1 MKKILT
7 ALLAACVLLTACKTK
22 GAGGATAESES
33 RFPQLSVNW
42 GESDLVAVARF
53 GYFPSDTSFQEDT
66 HYGYYRALYGASEAP
81 IVAPR
86 GDEWY
91 FVLPRDREA
100 EITVTEYTFEM
111 FEQQADPASGTLIW
125 KGKGPFFLKCN
136 LSDAMGNTNIHM
148 AVGGRTLNYS
158 PTISLRDG
166 TLNYPA
172 VVREGEGGVLDIT
185 EEVHSWGLEQTCEV
199 EPGAETFRV
208 SEDGKVIYHQ
218 LEDAGPWEAGDYP
231 VKGLEGKCK
240 GLFLGNIGQDI
251 NPVLCMLM
259 DDGGVEILD
268 FWSGL
273 DSYTEKGGFYSS
285 GRLPGMK
292 DIRLFKNATVM
303 DHTADGDQMPA
314 YVTIFAIDKN
324 GVSHEI
330 NECTRPAGTVHHS
343 VTDNGTEIDH
353 SLNISPDWKIR
364 YAVGLPESELLEEYF
379 GRIAP
384 LKVDYE
390 AGIFEYSYDF
400 FEHTVHKD
408 LESKPEVKKV
418 SVKGSFR
425 LKERADGNAFDFT
438 PLTGEVT
445 FGAAPGTTIV
455 LKYVQYEFADGG
467 EEASPEAGDSIP
479 EDEPVDQ

>member
-22 GAGGATAESES
+22 GTGGATAESES
-33 RFPQLSVNW
+33 QFPQISVSW
-42 GESDLVAVARF
+42 EEPDLVAVACC
-53 GYFPSDTSFQEDT
+53 GYSTSDTTFKEDAR
-66 HYGYYRALYGASEAP
+66 YGYYRTLYNAPDAP
-81 IVAPR
+81 IVQTE

-100 EITVTEYTFEM
+100 EITVSEYSFEM
-111 FEQQADPASGTLIW
+111 FEKQLDPASGRQIW

-136 LSDAMGNTNIHM
+136 LSDVLGNTNIHM

-166 TLNYPA
+166 TLSYPA
-172 VVREGEGGVLDIT
+172 VIREGEGGVLDIT
-185 EEVHSWGLEQTCEV
+185 ERVYGWGLEQEV
-199 EPGAETFRV
+199 DIMPGRETVRI
-208 SEDGKVIYHQ
+208 SEDGQVIFN
-218 LEDAGPWEAGDYP
+218 LAEAAGQWEAGDHP
-231 VKGLEGKCK
+231 VEGLEGKCR
-240 GLFLGNIGQDI
+240 GLFLGNIGQDV
-251 NPVLCMLM
+251 NPVVCMLM
-259 DDGGVEILD
+259 DDGGVEILNC
-268 FWSGL
+268 WSALGS
-273 DSYTEKGGFYSS
+273 DIERGRFYSS
-285 GRLPGMK
+285 GRLPGMQ
-292 DIRLFKNATVM
+292 DIRLFKNAPVM
-303 DHTADGDQMPA
+303 DLTADGDQMPA

-330 NECTRPAGTVHHS
+330 DECTRPAGTVHHS

-353 SLNISPDWKIR
+353 SLHFYPDWKIR

-379 GRIAP
+379 GRLSP

-390 AGIFEYSYDF
+390 AGVFEYSYDL

-408 LESKPEVKKV
+408 LESEPEVKKV
-418 SVKGSFR
+418 SAKGSFR

-445 FGAAPGTTIV
+445 FGAEPGATVV
-455 LKYVQYEFADGG
+455 LKYLQYEFAAGG
-467 EEASPEAGDSIP
+467 EDAFPEAGDSAP